1 MFDYFLEHPC
11 YCAKIGGMENP
22 VAAFLTTAQA
32 VAGFGQPGAD
42 YDALTDTE
50 VVQLQKAIATHDRQ
64 LDALKTAAAG
74 QLARRS
80 RRELGHAGLAAR
92 EGFRSPEAML
102 QSITGATG
110 REATQLVTLGRI
122 AGEAEAAQSLLDDGV
137 EDIAG
142 EAVIL
147 PWETPITIAL
157 TTGVLSAE
165 QADALRR
172 GLGVPTDQV
181 SVDLLR
187 DTAEQLIASHSGLPA
202 DQLFKEARA
211 TRDLIDE
218 EGIPAREA
226 ELFQLRSLRLRKLGN
241 GMVHASWDLDPEGG
255 SWLTTIIDPLTSPR
269 RGGPRMVDPA
279 EIERAR
285 KITDDPR
292 SNEQI
297 ASDGLLQLLR
307 AGVNADPTRMFGK
320 ILPQVKIVV
329 TQTDL
334 ESGTGFAV
342 IQGNPAPV
350 SIDTA
355 KRLVCS
361 GATQDLLTSATGGPL
376 DLGRTQRLFDD
387 RQHEALAIRDG
398 GCLWPDC
405 GQPPVMS
412 EAHHIDE
419 YKKDHGNTDIAD
431 GVCLCRFHHLT
442 LHNNGWH
449 ITREGSNYWLIPP
462 ARLDP
467 AQTPIPLHT
476 KSLLMRKLQ
485 DKAG

>member
-1 MFDYFLEHPC
+1 M
-11 YCAKIGGMENP
+11 
-22 VAAFLTTAQA
+22 
-32 VAGFGQPGAD
+32 
-42 YDALTDTE
+42 
-50 VVQLQKAIATHDRQ
+50 
-64 LDALKTAAAG
+64 
-74 QLARRS
+74 
-80 RRELGHAGLAAR
+80 
-92 EGFRSPEAML
+92 

-110 REATQLVTLGRI
+110 REATQLVALGRI
-122 AGEAEAAQSLLDDGV
+122 AGEAEQCNQLLDDGIV
-137 EDIAG
+137 DIGG
-142 EAVIL
+142 EPVIL
-147 PWETPITIAL
+147 PWEAPITAAL
-157 TTGVLSAE
+157 ASGVLSVE

-172 GLGVPTDQV
+172 GLGTPDEHVSADQ
-181 SVDLLR
+181 LR
-187 DTAEQLIASHSGLPA
+187 DAATELIAGQADLPA
-202 DQLFKEARA
+202 DRLYREAHIA
-211 TRDLIDE
+211 RDLIDE
-218 EGIPAREA
+218 AGIPAREA
-226 ELFQLRSLRLRKLGN
+226 ELFGLRSLKLRKLGN

-297 ASDGLLQLLR
+297 ASDGLLQLLH

-320 ILPQVKIVV
+320 ILPQVKIVI

-334 ESGTGFAV
+334 NTGTGFGV

-350 SIDTA
+350 SVDTA
-355 KRLVCS
+355 KRMICS
-361 GATQDLLTSATGGPL
+361 GGTQNVFTTAVGGPL
-376 DLGRTQRLFDD
+376 DLGRSKRLFDD

-398 GCLWPDC
+398 GCMWPDC
-405 GQPPVMS
+405 DQPPVMT

-431 GVCLCRFHHLT
+431 GVCLCRFHHLN
-442 LHNNGWH
+442 LHNNGWQ
-449 ITREGSNYWLIPP
+449 IIREGSNYWLIPP

-467 AQTPIPLHT
+467 DQTPIPLHS

-485 DKAG
+485 EDAS